1 MLDSESPSTRYRRLA
16 QECWETAHT
25 FPDGERRIAL
35 LQMAQVWQRL
45 AVDHADSTPLLRP
58 QPCNSNSRRDAPDF
72 VEVGEAGVAVGHAMR
87 RQRRV
92 QLVG

>member
-45 AVDHADSTPLLRP
+45 AVDHADSTPLHRF
-58 QPCNSNSRRDAPDF
+58 CRSWSIWSRDRF
-72 VEVGEAGVAVGHAMR
+72 R
-87 RQRRV
+87 YS
-92 QLVG
+92 LL